1 MAALIPSASA
11 TGSGTMT
18 LAGPSTNS
26 NQTITIPDATGT
38 MMVSGNMPAFSAY
51 KNALQNLTTN
61 TSTLIPFQTKEFD
74 TASAYN
80 NTGSTVGTAPQYS
93 FNPQVAGYYQVNAAV
108 NANTTWTR
116 GSISIWKNGTAWKYP
131 SDVIAT
137 TVNTVEANALVY
149 LNGTTDYI
157 QIYVLVTGASPQV
170 YGDTP
175 ASAGAYTYFQ
185 ACLMRGA

>member
-1 MAALIPSASA
+1 MSQVIIAGD
-11 TGSGTMT
+11 TSGTIT
-18 LAGPSTNS
+18 LQAPAVSGST
-26 NQTITIPDATGT
+26 TYTLPAATGT
-38 MMVSGNMPAFSAY
+38 VMVSGNMPAFSAY

-61 TSTLIPFQTKEFD
+61 TSTLVSFQTEEFD

-93 FNPQVAGYYQVNAAV
+93 FNPQVAGYYQINAAV

-116 GSISIWKNGTAWKYP
+116 GSISVWKNGSAWKYC
-131 SDVIAT
+131 SDIIAT

-149 LNGTTDYI
+149 LNGSTDYV
-157 QIYVLVTGASPQV
+157 QIYLLVTGVSPQI

-175 ASAGAYTYFQ
+175 SSAAPYTYFQ
-185 ACLMRGA
+185 ACLVRGA